1 MMLLSENGASPLGGH
16 SETSHTVG
24 SHLLLLRKVAAK
36 VVRPGSDQGS
46 RYTDE
51 DRSEETEDRALI
63 PAITFFFGHEDDSIT
78 IVSRSQI
85 LVFRMRVWHCKTT
98 ITKQLMTSCNARILI
113 HDGG

>member
-1 MMLLSENGASPLGGH
+1 MMLLSENGASLLGGH

-63 PAITFFFGHEDDSIT
+63 PAITFFCWPRRRFYNNSLTKPDPCFSYKSLALQDYNNKAPDDEL
-78 IVSRSQI
+78 Q
-85 LVFRMRVWHCKTT
+85 C
-98 ITKQLMTSCNARILI
+98 
-113 HDGG
+113 

>member
-1 MMLLSENGASPLGGH
+1 MLLSENGASPLGGH

-51 DRSEETEDRALI
+51 DRSEGTED
-63 PAITFFFGHEDDSIT
+63 
-78 IVSRSQI
+78 
-85 LVFRMRVWHCKTT
+85 
-98 ITKQLMTSCNARILI
+98 
-113 HDGG
+113 

>member
-63 PAITFFFGHEDDSIT
+63 PAITFFWPRRQFYNNSLTKPDPCFSYESLALQDYNNKAADDEL
-78 IVSRSQI
+78 Q
-85 LVFRMRVWHCKTT
+85 C
-98 ITKQLMTSCNARILI
+98 
-113 HDGG
+113 

>member
-1 MMLLSENGASPLGGH
+1 MMLLSQNGASLGH

-63 PAITFFFGHEDDSIT
+63 PAITFSFGHKDNSIT
-78 IVSRSQI
+78 IVSQSQT
-85 LVFRMRVWHCKTT
+85 VAFCTRVWHGLQDYDNKAPDDELVTVLVPC
-98 ITKQLMTSCNARILI
+98 
-113 HDGG
+113 